1 MLDIVKTT
9 LIALKSDK
17 RGVTAVEYAIIAGVL
32 VAAIGTAFTSL
43 STTLSTYFSTFKF

>member
-1 MLDIVKTT
+1 MLDIVKTS

-32 VAAIGTAFTSL
+32 VASIATAFTSL
-43 STTLSTYFSTFKF
+43 GSTIQTFFSGLKF